1 MRSDCSFLALNYF
14 TDSIIGAVGLLFA
27 LDPQVYLIMWT
38 SVHISLIAALLASS
52 LGIPLGAVIALGRF
66 PGKSALML
74 MLGSLMALPTVT
86 IGLFFYGLLSR
97 QGPLGELG
105 LLYSKTAIIIGQT
118 VLILPIIV
126 HMTVSAIQAA
136 DSRLLPTLRMLGANR
151 SQMLM
156 LVVSE
161 LRMTILSGVIA
172 GFGRAIGEVGVAM
185 MLGGNIKGFTR
196 TMTTA
201 IALETSKGEF
211 DFALALGILLLM
223 IAVAVNA
230 VLRLINRSRT

>member
-1 MRSDCSFLALNYF
+1 
-14 TDSIIGAVGLLFA
+14 
-27 LDPQVYLIMWT
+27 
-38 SVHISLIAALLASS
+38 
-52 LGIPLGAVIALGRF
+52 
-66 PGKSALML
+66 
-74 MLGSLMALPTVT
+74 
-86 IGLFFYGLLSR
+86 
-97 QGPLGELG
+97 
-105 LLYSKTAIIIGQT
+105 
-118 VLILPIIV
+118 
-126 HMTVSAIQAA
+126 
-136 DSRLLPTLRMLGANR
+136 MLGANR
-151 SQMLM
+151 RQMLM

-161 LRMTILSGVIA
+161 LRRTILSGVIA